1 MEWPRGRRNARLWA
15 GRHTATAAATVFAR
29 PSGHEPGTVKLIFQ
43 PVGGRHDSPP
53 RGWCSADDQGGC
65 PIKSETRCDL
75 RSGCEPRPASR
86 RHRMSVRPRNG
97 RLSFALSA
105 NHNWIDAERR
115 AAKMGSMTIA
125 SPSLLR
131 STDEAQATY
140 LSASLRAVAGSSVA
154 SKPGRAVRAQ

>member
-1 MEWPRGRRNARLWA
+1 
-15 GRHTATAAATVFAR
+15 
-29 PSGHEPGTVKLIFQ
+29 
-43 PVGGRHDSPP
+43 
-53 RGWCSADDQGGC
+53 
-65 PIKSETRCDL
+65 
-75 RSGCEPRPASR
+75 
-86 RHRMSVRPRNG
+86 MSVRPRNG

-125 SPSLLR
+125 TSLLR

-140 LSASLRAVAGSSVA
+140 LSASLRAVAGASVA